1 MLVKVTLETLDG
13 STWSTSINP
22 DVTLRELTEYFFAE
36 TGFNK
41 YAGFNKYDGDKIEL
55 VKTITIHKE

>member
-1 MLVKVTLETLDG
+1 MLIKITLETLDG

-41 YAGFNKYDGDKIEL
+41 YDGDKIEL
-55 VKTITIHKE
+55 VKTITISKE